1 MLSHQLRRT
10 GLEQPSVLEVLSLLA
25 KSLEVTRCEDWIGVH
40 DHHINACHREYLG
53 DSATHVSGADDS
65 DVLDHGID
73 PGCRSTAASDSRWC
87 PARRVDRRSDDAVAE
102 LMVEYLTWAI
112 ERLARDYGVDEPP
125 THPALVRDGLA
136 GYRRPSGKLVLAECD
151 GKPAGVGAIR
161 LLRTGVVEVKRM
173 YVAPDCRERHVGS
186 AILDRLLLEAREM
199 GATTV
204 LLDTCRFMT
213 DAQRLYRSRG
223 FVERSPVRRH

>member
-1 MLSHQLRRT
+1 
-10 GLEQPSVLEVLSLLA
+10 VV
-25 KSLEVTRCEDWIGVH
+25 
-40 DHHINACHREYLG
+40 
-53 DSATHVSGADDS
+53 SAGCVIRDAE
-65 DVLDHGID
+65 
-73 PGCRSTAASDSRWC
+73 PGRD
-87 PARRVDRRSDDAVAE
+87 DDAVAE

-186 AILDRLLLEAREM
+186 AILDRLLVEARGM

-223 FVERSPVRRH
+223 FVERSPYEGTEIPTRLQHLWIFFERTTAL